1 LAPAITDGGSKKRL
15 RRAFERFAG
24 SLAATLKAKPA
35 ALKRVF
41 GEQSGI
47 CQLLDTIGQSFDHIL
62 SFALRDRPM
71 LSTMTSLLDYLRF
84 SMAHLQSEQVRVLFL
99 NSGNRLLRDQ
109 VMNTGTVS
117 EAPVYSREIAAR
129 ALELGASGLILVH
142 NHPSGSCKPSK
153 ADIQTTRK
161 VATALHTLDIELH
174 DHLIIAS
181 DGWSSFR
188 QSGLLTLAAHF
199 G

>member
-1 LAPAITDGGSKKRL
+1 LSALLVAGWGAEAAI
-15 RRAFERFAG
+15 FAQPLVDEFG
-24 SLAATLKAKPA
+24 SLAATLQAKPA

-41 GEQSGI
+41 GDQSGI
-47 CQLLDTIGQSFDHIL
+47 CVLLDTIGQSFDHIL
-62 SFALRDRPM
+62 SFALRDRPV

-84 SMAHLQSEQVRVLFL
+84 TMAYLQSEQVRVLFL
-99 NSGNRLLRDQ
+99 NTGNRLLQDQ

-117 EAPVYSREIAAR
+117 EAPVFPREIAAR

-153 ADIQTTRK
+153 ADIQMTRK
-161 VATALHTLDIELH
+161 VANALHTLDMYLH
-174 DHLIIAS
+174 DHLIVAS

-188 QSGLLTLAAHF
+188 QSGLLT
-199 G
+199 